1 MSEELL
7 VDVNEFETR
16 VALVR
21 HSKLQEVHLERSGMY
36 SLTGN
41 LYKGRVTR
49 VVPAM
54 QAAFVDIGMARPG
67 FLHVR
72 DLHGLRYEDP
82 GVALDVR
89 SYLHAGQEL
98 IVQVVKDPIN
108 TKGPRLSTNIA
119 VPARYVVLLPEDH
132 HIGVSQRIEDDEQRE
147 QLRTWVAD
155 GREKL
160 ASGHGYIVRT
170 AAEFASEEQVNADL
184 KFLDR
189 LWSEVSERSRTA
201 AAGDLVFEELPLHT
215 RLVRDLVGPS
225 IEVIRI
231 NDRNTYQRVQRYVEK
246 YLPEYSEKIQQHDG
260 VVPLFELHGV
270 EAAMMRALEPRV
282 DLSSGGYL
290 VIEQTEAM
298 TTIDV
303 NSGAFLGS
311 QNLETTAYRTNMEA
325 ADAIPRQ
332 LQLRNIGGIIVV
344 DFIDMSSQDHRD
356 DVLARLRST
365 GEGGSGRFRAGG
377 FSPLGLVEISRKRTR
392 ASLRQQVCEPC
403 QTCGGLGF
411 GKSAESTC
419 YDIFRAL
426 QRDSERGGQRSQ
438 DAEYVVRAAQDV
450 IDCLLSDEA
459 DHIHAVERQ
468 VGRAVRYQVEPT
480 SGPGEF
486 DLVLSLK
493 SSRDRSQRLYRSAD
507 P

>member
-21 HSKLQEVHLERSGMY
+21 HSKLLEVHLERSGMY

-54 QAAFVDIGMARPG
+54 QAAFVDIGMSRPG

-72 DLHGLRYEDP
+72 DLHGMRYEDS

-119 VPARYVVLLPEDH
+119 IPARYVVLLPEDH
-132 HIGVSQRIEDDEQRE
+132 HIGVSQRIEDETHRD

-155 GREKL
+155 GRERL
-160 ASGHGYIVRT
+160 SSGHGYIVRT
-170 AAEFASEEQVNADL
+170 AAEFASQEQVDADL
-184 KFLDR
+184 RFLNR
-189 LWSEVSERSRTA
+189 LWSEVSERSPSAST
-201 AAGDLVFEELPLHT
+201 GDLIFEELPLHT
-215 RLVRDLVGPS
+215 RLVRDLVGPELDL
-225 IEVIRI
+225 ICI
-231 NDRNTYQRVQRYVEK
+231 NDASTFARVQRYVEK

-282 DLSSGGYL
+282 DLPSGGYL

-325 ADAIPRQ
+325 AEAIPRQ

-344 DFIDMSSQDHRD
+344 DFIDMTSADHQNE
-356 DVLARLRST
+356 VLTRLRVT
-365 GEGGSGRFRAGG
+365 GEGGSGRFRAGE
-377 FSPLGLVEISRKRTR
+377 FTPLGLVEISRKRTR

-411 GKSAESTC
+411 AKSAESTC

-426 QRDSERGGQRSQ
+426 QRDSERGGSRSE

-459 DHIHAVERQ
+459 EHIHAVERQ
-468 VGRAVRYQVEPT
+468 VGRTVRYQVEPT

-493 SSRDRSQRLYRSAD
+493 SSRDRQRLSRSVD

>member
-21 HSKLQEVHLERSGMY
+21 HSKLHEVHLERSGMY
-36 SLTGN
+36 SPTGN

-72 DLHGLRYEDP
+72 DLHGLRYEDSH
-82 GVALDVR
+82 VALDIR

-119 VPARYVVLLPEDH
+119 IPARYVVLLPEDQ
-132 HIGVSQRIEDDEQRE
+132 HIGVSQRIEDDEHRD
-147 QLRTWVAD
+147 QLRNWVAE
-155 GREKL
+155 GRESL
-160 ASGHGYIVRT
+160 AYSHGYIVRT
-170 AAEFASEEQVNADL
+170 AAEFATEAQIIADL
-184 KFLDR
+184 RFLDR
-189 LWSEVSERSRTA
+189 LWREVSERGRVASS
-201 AAGDLVFEELPLHT
+201 GDLVFEELPLHM

-225 IEVIRI
+225 IELIRI
-231 NDRNTYQRVQRYVEK
+231 NDLSTFNRVRRYVQK
-246 YLPEYSEKIQQHDG
+246 YLPEYSDKIQEHDG
-260 VVPLFELHGV
+260 VVPLFELHGA

-282 DLSSGGYL
+282 DLPSGGYL
-290 VIEQTEAM
+290 VIEETEAM

-344 DFIDMSSQDHRD
+344 DFIDMDVASHQD

-365 GEGGSGRFRAGG
+365 GEGGSGRLRAGE

-392 ASLRQQVCEPC
+392 ASLMQQVCEPC
-403 QTCGGLGF
+403 QTCGGLGY

-419 YDIFRAL
+419 YDIFRAIH
-426 QRDSERGGQRSQ
+426 RDSERGGDRTE

-450 IDCLLSDEA
+450 IDCLLSGEA
-459 DHIHAVERQ
+459 EHIRAVERQ

-493 SSRDRSQRLYRSAD
+493 SSRDRSQRSFRSGD
-507 P
+507 S